1 MSSIELNMPRFF
13 HAPKETLPA
22 TSFDLSTLILA
33 IKRVWATLENAIDY
47 ALNKL
52 QYGSSL
58 TVRAENSLQ
67 WKDLSRTKSIP
78 KELIQKTLGLPV
90 EEDIEIDRCSGFC
103 RGATLWFIK
112 LLQTMSPEEAAKE
125 FQAGVPLQG
134 VYLDVI
140 TKAMPV
146 SGEPPDAVEKVA
158 SEAVPRQ
165 ILGFTRES
173 TLPYTSLVD
182 LKDGTYIVSSPTHVM
197 ALIRDQ
203 SLGNLLFD
211 PKLGLIK
218 ASDTDL
224 LRQAATKSSDHFLAM
239 TRISS
244 TT

>member
-1 MSSIELNMPRFF
+1 MPRFF
-13 HAPKETLPA
+13 DAPKETLPNVPL
-22 TSFDLSTLILA
+22 DLSALILA
-33 IKRVWATLENAIDY
+33 IKRIWAMFENAIDY

-52 QYGSSL
+52 HYGSSL
-58 TVRAENSLQ
+58 TVRAQNILQ
-67 WKDLSRTKSIP
+67 WKDLRKTHSIP
-78 KELIQKTLGLPV
+78 KELIQKAFDLPI
-90 EEDIEIDRCSGFC
+90 EEDIKIDRCSGFC

-112 LLQTMSPEEAAKE
+112 LLQTMSPEEAAKP
-125 FQAGVPLQG
+125 FQTGVPLQG

-173 TLPYTSLVD
+173 TLPFTSLAD
-182 LKDGTYIVSSPTHVM
+182 LKNGTYIVSSPTHVM

-211 PKLGLIK
+211 PKLGLLQ

-224 LRQAATKSSDHFLAM
+224 LRQAATKSPGHFLAM
-239 TRISS
+239 TRISP
-244 TT
+244 TI